1 MSKIMD
7 LLKEFDIAGMFPEMG
22 KFLHTLTVLL
32 RVILLAGPVVMT
44 ALGVIYFFFPPKEAN
59 YSLGYRSNWS
69 MSSVE
74 VWTYAQRIAG
84 LLYMCLGGLL
94 TFAMT
99 IVIIVIRNSEPIS
112 MLTTSLIC
120 LLIQVALVVASWIV
134 IEIFLR
140 RYFDVNGNK
149 KYT

>member
-1 MSKIMD
+1 MDQIMS
-7 LLKEFDIAGMFPEMG
+7 LLKEFDIAGMLPDLG
-22 KFLHTLTVLL
+22 KFLKTITVLL
-32 RVILLAGPVVMT
+32 RLILVAGPVVMV

-59 YSLGYRSNWS
+59 YSVGYRTRWS

-84 LLYMCLGGLL
+84 LTYMCLGGLL
-94 TFAMT
+94 TIAM
-99 IVIIVIRNSEPIS
+99 IVMEFVITKGILG
-112 MLTTSLIC
+112 MLITTMIC
-120 LLIQVALVVASWIV
+120 VAIQVGLAVAAWIV

-149 KYT
+149 RYS